1 MVNHFYYFLYKKS
14 FDSCDPHLKKRNFIM
29 FYCWWEHLPKLI
41 NSQWIKAAVK
51 VSPFPVKISQI
62 KKSGKWSWLDMIA
75 PAIPSV
81 WCGVVWACVN
91 AFNQNTKIAGSGFF
105 FLGYFLQDFLNF
117 WLLENTMCW
126 NWFPQ
131 TELFCTY
138 PMIYLEDMHDFVLLA
153 KKLCL
158 FDQRPYLWVRRTF
171 KYQDFP

>member
-41 NSQWIKAAVK
+41 NPQWIKAAVK

-91 AFNQNTKIAGSGFF
+91 AFNQNTKIAGSGFSFGLF
-105 FLGYFLQDFLNF
+105 FTGFLKLLTTWKHNLLKLIPTNWAVWRLPHDLLGRHAR
-117 WLLENTMCW
+117 
-126 NWFPQ
+126 
-131 TELFCTY
+131 FC
-138 PMIYLEDMHDFVLLA
+138 IA
-153 KKLCL
+153 CKKVV
-158 FDQRPYLWVRRTF
+158 PVWSKTV
-171 KYQDFP
+171 PVG